1 MNSGG
6 MRGLGRQAQGAS
18 CDSIEQNPLTIDQI
32 GSLTDLVQHKSTKG
46 NLIKPSNLNY
56 LGSSSEAITTSNLR
70 MYQDQKNQTRTPV
83 GRNLSLN
90 RSNNL
95 IVGKLNGQDGGA
107 GGVSVNNINVEKFKN
122 NFGRK
127 LQKTADYYLDENQDY
142 DQPDGQTV
150 SVNNSGDRGREG

>member
-1 MNSGG
+1 

-32 GSLTDLVQHKSTKG
+32 GSLTDLIQDKSTKG

-56 LGSSSEAITTSNLR
+56 LGSGSEAITTSNLR

-83 GRNLSLN
+83 GRNVSLN
-90 RSNNL
+90 RSNNF
-95 IVGKLNGQDGGA
+95 IVGKLNGQDGQA
-107 GGVSVNNINVEKFKN
+107 GGVSVNSINVEKFKN

-142 DQPDGQTV
+142 DQPDGRTV
-150 SVNNSGDRGREG
+150 SVNNRGDRGREG